1 MEPLLDHRLAIGT
14 RNAHNR
20 NVELITMTFCQ
31 ALESLQRVDH
41 LEEVGLWI
49 IGGISLRYLGN
60 YEISNTTAIQL
71 WNIVVT
77 VITL

>member
-1 MEPLLDHRLAIGT
+1 MEPLLDHRLSIGT
-14 RNAHNR
+14 RNAHDR

-41 LEEVGLWI
+41 LEEVGLRI
-49 IGGISLRYLGN
+49 IGGISLRNLGN